1 MSYEKVIEINQ
12 IIPKRRQIKTLA
24 RVKSP
29 RMKDMVRHYWDLLEI
44 ARLVSWCTNRDYLI
58 KTCLDHISKRL
69 GKRARCCLK
78 EGEELKLQCWV
89 GRYKRPIEQVPIC
102 KDSIV
107 WKVVRKGVPLNLTN
121 PHDSEG
127 YRHTLGEEIK
137 IKAIIPLWYVDPL
150 TQEERRVGALIVD
163 SGREEVPIPAEDF
176 EYLKAVGEL
185 IGAAAGKAELVE
197 QMEELYR
204 TKEAMVRETAHA
216 FRNRITAIGILS
228 RRIGGLAKNTD
239 LAQEARMLYREVQE
253 LQVRL
258 GRFEKY
264 IGIGSNRMYKN
275 TDFSKVYGKSF
286 KESRYAQ

>member
-1 MSYEKVIEINQ
+1 MQDRLYQAQKVIEINQ
-12 IIPKRRQIKTLA
+12 MIPKRRQIKTLA

-29 RMKDMVRHYWDLLEI
+29 RMKDMVRRYWDLLEI

-58 KTCLDHISKRL
+58 RTCLDHISKRL
-69 GKRARCCLK
+69 GKRARCCLM

-107 WKVVRKGVPLNLTN
+107 WKVVKKGVPLNLTN

-150 TQEERRVGALIVD
+150 TQEERRVGVLIVD
-163 SGREEVPIPAEDF
+163 SGREEVPISAEDF
-176 EYLKAVGEL
+176 EYLKVVGEL

-197 QMEELYR
+197 QLEELYR

-239 LAQEARMLYREVQE
+239 LAHEARMLYREVQKGE
-253 LQVRL
+253 VHLR
-258 GRFEKY
+258 RFEKY
-264 IGIGSNRMYKN
+264 MGI
-275 TDFSKVYGKSF
+275 
-286 KESRYAQ
+286 